1 MEEVGKHGAEMTD
14 NSKEA
19 DKEGSEAGLRLMGWK
34 DKAGL

>member
-1 MEEVGKHGAEMTD
+1 MEEVGKHVAEMTD
-14 NSKEA
+14 NGKEV